1 SPWAIGTVLIEM
13 SCAAAGPARARSRL
27 ERRTA
32 RLVIDTS
39 LGRDPYKRDTSR
51 AERGV
56 TSLERLRCVA
66 CVLQRATTGRTQ
78 RIAWT
83 TGTRAARRAGKKPPS
98 TPITTAKTR
107 PDSSNPGVTRK
118 LKAISLKL
126 AQLVVLV
133 TMPLMGRA
141 NRHPAAPPAAAMI
154 ADSTRKLARMLR
166 G

>member
-1 SPWAIGTVLIEM
+1 M

-83 TGTRAARRAGKKPPS
+83 TGTRAARRAGEKPPR
-98 TPITTAKTR
+98 TPITTAEARPDSGTPPATGKTR
-107 PDSSNPGVTRK
+107 PS
-118 LKAISLKL
+118 
-126 AQLVVLV
+126 
-133 TMPLMGRA
+133 
-141 NRHPAAPPAAAMI
+141 
-154 ADSTRKLARMLR
+154 
-166 G
+166 